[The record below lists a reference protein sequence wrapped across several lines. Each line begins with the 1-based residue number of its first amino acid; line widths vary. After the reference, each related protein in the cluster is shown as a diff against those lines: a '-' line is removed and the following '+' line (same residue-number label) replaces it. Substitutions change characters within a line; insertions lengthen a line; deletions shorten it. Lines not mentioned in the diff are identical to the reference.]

1 MERMKT
7 GLTSVTFRQKAPEE
21 IIRLAAEAGLDGIE
35 WGGDVHVPAGD
46 AGTAAEIGRRTREAG
61 LSVLSYG
68 SYFRADEGEDFA
80 PVLASAKALG
90 APLIRI
96 WAGRKTYEQSGP
108 EEFSALA
115 SRIREAAEAAGREGV
130 RIAFEYHRGTATQT
144 AAGALALLKAAGS
157 GNAGCYWQPNP
168 DISKE
173 EQLSEI
179 DALLPYLANI
189 HVFAWTGA
197 NVRHPLEEG
206 RDVWEEYLS
215 RIRRAPG
222 SRALILEFVKDD
234 SEDAFRADAAA
245 LKEWTAR
252 LGL

>member
-7 GLTSVTFRQKAPEE
+7 GLTSVTFRQKTPEE

-144 AAGALALLKAAGS
+144 AAGALALLEAAGS
-157 GNAGCYWQPNP
+157 GNG
-168 DISKE
+168 
-173 EQLSEI
+173 
-179 DALLPYLANI
+179 
-189 HVFAWTGA
+189 VG
-197 NVRHPLEEG
+197 
-206 RDVWEEYLS
+206 
-215 RIRRAPG
+215 
-222 SRALILEFVKDD
+222 
-234 SEDAFRADAAA
+234 
-245 LKEWTAR
+245 
-252 LGL
+252 